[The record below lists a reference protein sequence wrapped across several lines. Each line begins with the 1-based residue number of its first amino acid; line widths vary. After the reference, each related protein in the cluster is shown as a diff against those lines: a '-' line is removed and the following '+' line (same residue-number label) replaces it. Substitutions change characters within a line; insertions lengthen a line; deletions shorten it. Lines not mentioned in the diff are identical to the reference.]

1 MTRTIRML
9 GKMLAIGA
17 CVLSASSVFAAPVYL
32 PAPSSNVSVPQSD
45 SFYTDVGP
53 AGSYTVLDKYSTTV
67 SNGPLTVTLYVDAI
81 RTSGGTIDLVYQV
94 ANSSLSTATVDSMN
108 LSDFSG
114 VPGVYV
120 AGLGDTSAPA
130 GTNFATPGPGTPNPP
145 NTANRSAVPGASINF
160 TYSAS
165 PLGDIAPGS
174 TSGLTLIITGS
185 TDYDAKGAA
194 TVSSSTPSPG
204 GGSVGFNAVP
214 EAFGTA
220 SVPEPGSLV
229 LGSLA
234 LISGAGVYG
243 FRRLR
248 RK

>member
-1 MTRTIRML
+1 ML

-17 CVLSASSVFAAPVYL
+17 CVLSTSSAFATPVAL
-32 PAPSSNVSVPQSD
+32 PAGSSGVNVPQND
-45 SFYTDVGP
+45 SFATDVGAP
-53 AGSYTVLDKYSTTV
+53 GTYTVLDKYSTTV
-67 SNGPLTVTLYVDAI
+67 SNGPLTVTFYVDAI

-94 ANSSLSTATVDSMN
+94 ANSASSSATVDSMN
-108 LSDFSG
+108 LSDFSS
-114 VPGVYV
+114 VPSVYV
-120 AGLGDTSAPA
+120 AGLGDMTAPA
-130 GTNFATPGPGTPNPP
+130 GTNFVTPTAPANPP

-160 TYSAS
+160 TYAAS
-165 PLGDIAPGS
+165 SFGDIAPGKI
-174 TSGLTLIITGS
+174 SGLTLIITGA
-185 TDYDAKGAA
+185 TNYDTKGAA

-204 GGSVGFNAVP
+204 GGSVGFNGVP

-220 SVPEPGSLV
+220 AVPEPGSLV